1 MTEPR
6 QFPPL
11 DRGQQFF
18 LLAYYHAVDG
28 VSDKLVGLSFPP
40 RDPKE
45 APEAFHFKGFYSLFK
60 FRRKCPALA
69 TVKGDGEDE

>member
-11 DRGQQFF
+11 DGGQQFF

-28 VSDKLVGLSFPP
+28 VSYKLVGLPFPP
-40 RDPKE
+40 RDPKQ
-45 APEAFHFKGFYSLFK
+45 APEALHLEGFYPFFK
-60 FRRKCPALA
+60 FCRKCPALA
-69 TVKGDGEDE
+69 TIKGDGEDE